1 MLCSYRTPSS
11 TAKAILG
18 TSAHWFSM
26 QVRNSNLPVK
36 SLEVST
42 NSGKTWTGTTRR
54 DYNFFENPSGFLVDT
69 VDVRITSSTGS
80 TIIVKNVGAKPSTE
94 YPASG
99 NFA

>member
-11 TAKAILG
+11 SAKAVSG
-18 TSAHWFSM
+18 TSAFWFSM

-42 NSGKTWTGTTRR
+42 NSGKTWTGTTRK
-54 DYNFFENPSGFLVDT
+54 DYNFFENPSGFQVDT

-80 TIIVKNVGAKPSTE
+80 TIIVKNVGAKASTE